1 MQPIF
6 VFFYLPKIL
15 EFIKNEKM
23 VINALGDSG
32 VHTCWLADSCFL
44 IKQEECFCFRIGNL
58 HGGQIKTSAGPVEG
72 LVVKRG

>member
-1 MQPIF
+1 
-6 VFFYLPKIL
+6 
-15 EFIKNEKM
+15 M

-58 HGGQIKTSAGPVEG
+58 HRGQIKTSAGPVEG